1 MSVVDRLYFFVFIFL
16 KAFIKLFWFD
26 GNRFTYRISMQY
38 LPFMYRRPKY
48 YSLYKANWRFVVFRN
63 TKKNTHKMWNFETWF
78 FFHSAIHSI
87 VCYYCSAEMPP
98 IGNSREFEI
107 HDNIIIN
114 FNADNKLLQ
123 LVYFLCESLFF
134 IYFEWDFDGI
144 TELSAVLFLLHAI
157 HSRSLAPV
165 FNGNLNWTHSF
176 SRCFGWINGPKYIRE
191 WNQSDKFPV
200 TLKFSLAQSQILC
213 DVFFRM
219 GFMR

>member
-1 MSVVDRLYFFVFIFL
+1 
-16 KAFIKLFWFD
+16 
-26 GNRFTYRISMQY
+26 
-38 LPFMYRRPKY
+38 
-48 YSLYKANWRFVVFRN
+48 
-63 TKKNTHKMWNFETWF
+63 
-78 FFHSAIHSI
+78 
-87 VCYYCSAEMPP
+87 MPP

-165 FNGNLNWTHSF
+165 FNGNLN
-176 SRCFGWINGPKYIRE
+176 
-191 WNQSDKFPV
+191 
-200 TLKFSLAQSQILC
+200 
-213 DVFFRM
+213 
-219 GFMR
+219 